1 MHKLLKKIRENFFA
15 TDISKIGKKIMIS
28 YFVVIFVTT
37 VAFMLV
43 SRVSFN
49 NLLNDQAKLDL
60 KNDANL
66 ISEQITMAI
75 DYQLSNSMYE
85 NYPYESRIMVRQKIF
100 NDHSLGISE
109 IIVPKSRVFSNNR
122 FVTTHIMVF
131 DKERNLI
138 YSSDSE
144 SDTVEYQNPD
154 RSKFFVEER
163 ILSASDS
170 SEPMGYLLMLAQ
182 KEDLGI
188 IDELIGSAALLGIMV
203 ALLFSIC
210 LAFFFERNIV
220 SPINTLR
227 KNIADFSLDDE
238 NSQWQDIETKDEL
251 SDINEDFR
259 KLINK
264 LKLYDKKQKEFFQNT
279 SHELK
284 TPLMSIQGYAEAIK
298 DGVLEEESI
307 NEGLDIIID
316 ESKRLRDTLTSI
328 VYLGKVSEE
337 EKEDIRGINLWEFV
351 EDLKYKLIGISH
363 EKSVQIINL
372 LEPDLDIC
380 MSEEKLDRIF
390 SNILSNALR
399 YAKTKISVESAQVD
413 TGHVIIT
420 VDDDGKGFD
429 DGEAEMVFDRFY
441 KGKGGNTG
449 LGLSIVKGIAE
460 SNGWAV
466 RAMPSDQ
473 GGACIEIVIPPN
485 TFRRIP
491 EDEEE

>member
-1 MHKLLKKIRENFFA
+1 MHKVVEKLQRNFFS
-15 TDISKIGKKIMIS
+15 TDISKIGKKIMVS

-37 VAFMLV
+37 IAVMLV
-43 SRVSFN
+43 SRFSFN
-49 NLLNDQAKLDL
+49 NLLNEQAKMDL
-60 KNDANL
+60 KNDANM

-75 DYQLSNSMYE
+75 DYQLSNSMYDH
-85 NYPYESRIMVRQKIF
+85 YPYESRITVHQKLF
-100 NDHSLGISE
+100 SDNSLGISG

-122 FVTTHIMVF
+122 FITTHIMVF
-131 DKERNLI
+131 DKEKKLI

-144 SDTVEYQNPD
+144 SDLEYPNPD
-154 RSKFFVEER
+154 RRKFFVEER

-170 SEPMGYLLMLAQ
+170 SEPMGYLLMLAK

-188 IDELIGSAALLGIMV
+188 IDKLIGYAALLGV
-203 ALLFSIC
+203 AAALVVSILLS
-210 LAFFFERNIV
+210 FFFERNIV

-227 KNIADFSLDDE
+227 KNISDFSLDDE
-238 NSQWQDIETKDEL
+238 NSQWQDIETGDEL

-264 LKLYDKKQKEFFQNT
+264 LKKYDKKQKEFFQNT

-298 DGVLEEESI
+298 DGVLEEEFI

-328 VYLGKVSEE
+328 VYLGKVNDE
-337 EKEDIRGINLWEFV
+337 EKNDVRVINLWEFV
-351 EDLKYKLIGISH
+351 EDLKYKLTGISH

-372 LEPDLDIC
+372 LEPDLDLC

-399 YAKTKISVESAQVD
+399 YAQKKVLVESVQVD
-413 TGHVIIT
+413 TGHVILRIE
-420 VDDDGKGFD
+420 DDGKGFD
-429 DGEAEMVFDRFY
+429 EGEEEVVFDRFY
-441 KGKGGNTG
+441 KGKSGNTG

-466 RAMPSDQ
+466 RAALAEL
-473 GGACIEIVIPPN
+473 GGACIELVIPPK
-485 TFRRIP
+485 TFERKS
-491 EDEEE
+491 DSGNN

>member
-1 MHKLLKKIRENFFA
+1 MHKVIEKLRRNFLP
-15 TDISKIGKKIMIS
+15 TDISKIGKKIMVS

-37 VAFMLV
+37 IAVMIV
-43 SRVSFN
+43 SRFSFN
-49 NLLNDQAKLDL
+49 NLLNEQAKMDL
-60 KNDANL
+60 KNDANM

-75 DYQLSNSMYE
+75 DYQLSNSMYD
-85 NYPYESRIMVRQKIF
+85 NYPYESRITVHQKLF
-100 NDHSLGISE
+100 SDNSLGISG

-122 FVTTHIMVF
+122 FITTHIMVF
-131 DKERNLI
+131 DKEKKLI

-144 SDTVEYQNPD
+144 SEMEYPNPD

-188 IDELIGSAALLGIMV
+188 IDKLIGYAALLGIAA
-203 ALLFSIC
+203 ALVVSI
-210 LAFFFERNIV
+210 LLSFFFERNIV

-227 KNIADFSLDDE
+227 KNISDFSLDDE
-238 NSQWQDIETKDEL
+238 NSQWQDIETRDEL

-264 LKLYDKKQKEFFQNT
+264 LKQYDKKQKEFFQNT

-328 VYLGKVSEE
+328 VYLGKVNDEG
-337 EKEDIRGINLWEFV
+337 KKDIRVINLWEFM
-351 EDLKYKLIGISH
+351 EDLKYKLTGISH

-399 YAKTKISVESAQVD
+399 YAQKKVLVESAQVD
-413 TGHVIIT
+413 TGHVILTIE
-420 VDDDGKGFD
+420 DDGKGFD
-429 DGEAEMVFDRFY
+429 EGEEEVVFDRFY
-441 KGKGGNTG
+441 KGKSGNTG

-466 RAMPSDQ
+466 RAVAAEL
-473 GGACIEIVIPPN
+473 GGACIEIVIPPK
-485 TFRRIP
+485 TFVRKP
-491 EDEEE
+491 ENE